1 MTEPAASPIDE
12 HKRRRLQMMRAD
24 AEEIVG
30 PIERA
35 TIMGF
40 PLAQL
45 DREALLAVVA
55 FVWAFPPPRPPLK
68 NKNERN
74 AERR

>member
-1 MTEPAASPIDE
+1 MTEPAASPMDE
-12 HKRRRLQMMRAD
+12 RKRRRLQIMRAD
-24 AEEIVG
+24 SEKIVG

-35 TIMGF
+35 TIFGI

-45 DREALLAVVA
+45 DRDALLAVVA

-68 NKNERN
+68 NERN
-74 AERR
+74 AERS